1 MSACTSERVFHS
13 GHLFWS
19 FLAAISKCGS
29 HLSQKSRIP
38 TRSPSTILSLST
50 PSLSSSDC
58 FLRSNQHKGSTEFA
72 FIWVGAGFD
81 LRQPTSHALSFDT
94 VQLTHKR
101 RPSLSS
107 LQFRRQL
114 HSPDGTLPNHT
125 VCYQAFVIDRPT
137 TVFCTRF
144 SRSQLVRVAA
154 ASLRRI
160 NLRFEQGPCNRLWIA
175 WSNVLG
181 RAILRQRRHQAQ
193 HEPQQS
199 AARR

>member
-29 HLSQKSRIP
+29 HLSQKSRIS

-58 FLRSNQHKGSTEFA
+58 FLRSNQHKGSTKFA

-107 LQFRRQL
+107 LQFR
-114 HSPDGTLPNHT
+114 P
-125 VCYQAFVIDRPT
+125 
-137 TVFCTRF
+137 
-144 SRSQLVRVAA
+144 AA
-154 ASLRRI
+154 AQSRRNASESYRLLSSLRDRSADH
-160 NLRFEQGPCNRLWIA
+160 RLLHPI
-175 WSNVLG
+175 
-181 RAILRQRRHQAQ
+181 
-193 HEPQQS
+193 QS
-199 AARR
+199 IAARSGCGSISAPDQSTIGARTLQQTLDRLEQRSWSSHTSTTTTSGSA